1 MAGVS
6 DISWNI
12 IVLGT
17 NPLCSYHYQRTT
29 KSYVAVFITRAG
41 GLHDNDKLFSFCSG
55 YLWTGR
61 NFRWLYFG
69 LSRFPIRPKKMYVDV
84 NGSGHLG
91 LGLDCFSSKFAHD
104 FVGQIFDWICSC
116 WLFAI
121 HTGKIQYLRRYMPP
135 RHLHHLLTIFY
146 HILYIII
153 YYLYIC
159 ILTAL
164 LFAINIH
171 KLLFIFG

>member
-1 MAGVS
+1 M
-6 DISWNI
+6 
-12 IVLGT
+12 
-17 NPLCSYHYQRTT
+17 
-29 KSYVAVFITRAG
+29 AVFITRAG

-69 LSRFPIRPKKMYVDV
+69 LSRFSIRPKKMYVDV

-104 FVGQIFDWICSC
+104 FVRQIFDWICSC

-121 HTGKIQYLRRYMPP
+121 HTGRNQYLRRYMP
-135 RHLHHLLTIFY
+135 RHFHLFNDIVLH
-146 HILYIII
+146 
-153 YYLYIC
+153 
-159 ILTAL
+159 
-164 LFAINIH
+164 IN
-171 KLLFIFG
+171 KLFIYLHIYCFVVCHKYPQITFHFWLIGRYTSEKSHSHNIEER